1 VGSVRHTFTDI
12 SLFLSISWESDGHRN
27 LGWLRFVR
35 DMLLT
40 PKGRSEPSLAFGG
53 QAVIEGVMIRSQN
66 HIVICIRQ
74 QNGEILTKTEKVDTL
89 SGRHRILG
97 LPFIR
102 GILALFEALYVGI
115 KGLWFSANA
124 VLEEEEEK
132 FTYKDIALTIVLTLA
147 LSSFFI
153 VIPFLLTTL
162 LNLTGVVFNVVEALV
177 RLTAFLIYVKAV
189 SLWGDFKRVL
199 QYHGAEHKA
208 INAYEAGAALEPAN
222 VSGFPRLHP
231 RCGTSFI
238 FIVFLVSILLFS
250 LMPDIGFFGRLA
262 YRLML
267 IPVLGSISYEIL
279 RFSDK
284 HRASRILRVLMIPGL
299 GLQRMTTKE
308 PDDDMISVALKAV
321 SRAIEL
327 RKRHDIA

>member
-1 VGSVRHTFTDI
+1 MR
-12 SLFLSISWESDGHRN
+12 
-27 LGWLRFVR
+27 
-35 DMLLT
+35 LT
-40 PKGRSEPSLAFGG
+40 PKGRSKPSLAFGG

-66 HIVICIRQ
+66 HVVICIRQ
-74 QNGEILTKTEKVDTL
+74 QNGEILTKTEKVDPL

-102 GILALFEALYVGI
+102 GVLALLEALCVGI

-124 VLEEEEEK
+124 VLDAEEEK

-162 LNLTGVVFNVVEALV
+162 LNLTGIVFNVVEALV

-208 INAYEAGAALEPAN
+208 INAYEAGAALEPKKRQRI
-222 VSGFPRLHP
+222 S
-231 RCGTSFI
+231 
-238 FIVFLVSILLFS
+238 
-250 LMPDIGFFGRLA
+250 
-262 YRLML
+262 
-267 IPVLGSISYEIL
+267 PV
-279 RFSDK
+279 
-284 HRASRILRVLMIPGL
+284 AS
-299 GLQRMTTKE
+299 
-308 PDDDMISVALKAV
+308 
-321 SRAIEL
+321 
-327 RKRHDIA
+327 